1 MRRLVFPVIAACG
14 LVMVGPS
21 SAFADDPAPTVSV
34 KATPG
39 KKICKVTDT
48 KLDELSGIVATG
60 TGFIVIDD
68 STSQDGHKRVFYL
81 DDKCKIVNQVQYS
94 GDGPRD
100 TEDMI
105 LSPDGKT
112 LWIADI
118 GDNNYDKTDGTRR
131 DNLGLWT
138 MPVDG
143 SAKPVL
149 HRVAYPQGDYHD
161 AEALLLNGDG
171 TPIIVTKEIG
181 KPAYIY
187 EPTKALEK
195 NNAVGVPLKRVGE
208 ITISGTETPSTPL
221 GRIGNRTVS
230 GGAVAPG
237 GGKVALRTYTD
248 ALEWDVS
255 GGDVLAAL
263 KTKPRITGLPNEP
276 GGEAITY
283 SADGKT
289 FDTVSDMNG
298 DHDTANYIQSYVP
311 ATTVATVKSAAG
323 ADGSSSGKK
332 WYSDLTIDQIM
343 YMVGGVGALG
353 LILVGV
359 GVFGIVRFRKRPPTA
374 SSADLDVSPDP
385 LAGEPETELI
395 GVGGAPQQ
403 RSGVYG
409 GARSAP
415 AAGGNG
421 VYGGSG
427 GQRGPVYGSGG
438 GAAAGG
444 AGGPQYGR
452 PAGGGG
458 AQQQRP
464 PQQQPARNGVY
475 GGAQQQRPQQGGPQQ
490 GGPQQGGPQQGQS
503 GGQGQVQRPAQ
514 GGPRPPQG
522 GGQAPRPPQGGQ
534 RPPQGGPRPPQGGGQ
549 APRPPQG
556 GGQGQHPPQGGPRP
570 PQGGGQ
576 APRPQQTGPRPPQG
590 PRPQQGVYGQPGA
603 RPDGQMNREAR
614 PQTRFDGPDYGRR

>member
-1 MRRLVFPVIAACG
+1 
-14 LVMVGPS
+14 
-21 SAFADDPAPTVSV
+21 
-34 KATPG
+34 
-39 KKICKVTDT
+39 
-48 KLDELSGIVATG
+48 
-60 TGFIVIDD
+60 
-68 STSQDGHKRVFYL
+68 
-81 DDKCKIVNQVQYS
+81 
-94 GDGPRD
+94 
-100 TEDMI
+100 MI
-105 LSPDGKT
+105 LSPDGQT

-131 DNLGLWT
+131 ENLGLWT
-138 MPVDG
+138 MPANG

-171 TPIIVTKEIG
+171 TPLIVTKEIG
-181 KPAYIY
+181 KPAYVY
-187 EPTKALEK
+187 QPTKALEK
-195 NNAVGVPLKRVGE
+195 NNEVGVPLKRVGE
-208 ITISGTETPSTPL
+208 ITISATETPSTPL

-248 ALEWDVS
+248 ALEWDVTN
-255 GGDVLAAL
+255 GNVLAAL
-263 KTKPRITGLPNEP
+263 KTKPRITALPNEP

-283 SADGKT
+283 SPDGKT
-289 FDTVSDMNG
+289 FYTVSDMNG

-323 ADGSSSGKK
+323 ADGTGSGKK

-343 YMVGGVGALG
+343 YMVGGVGGLG
-353 LILVGV
+353 LVLVGV
-359 GVFGIVRFRKRPPTA
+359 GVFGIVRFRKRQPAAPP
-374 SSADLDVSPDP
+374 ADLDVSADP

-403 RSGVYG
+403 RPGVYG
-409 GARSAP
+409 GARSGP
-415 AAGGNG
+415 AAGGGGG
-421 VYGGSG
+421 VYGGAPG

-438 GAAAGG
+438 GGSGG
-444 AGGPQYGR
+444 GGGGGPQYGR
-452 PAGGGG
+452 PAGGP
-458 AQQQRP
+458 QQRG

-475 GGAQQQRPQQGGPQQ
+475 GGGGGPQQ
-490 GGPQQGGPQQGQS
+490 RGPQPGQGQ
-503 GGQGQVQRPAQ
+503 GGQGQGGQGQGQGGQGQRPPQGGQRPPQ

-522 GGQAPRPPQGGQ
+522 GGQGP

-556 GGQGQHPPQGGPRP
+556 GGGGQGPRPPQGGPRP

-576 APRPQQTGPRPPQG
+576 GPRPPQGGPRPPQG
-590 PRPQQGVYGQPGA
+590 PRQQQGVYGQPSA
-603 RPDGQMNREAR
+603 RPDGQMDRDAR
-614 PQTRFDGPDYGRR
+614 PQGRFDGPEYGRR